1 MIETLLDAIGNS
13 AVGTFIAENA
23 VAFPWIEVAH
33 VLSIVVVFGSIL
45 LVDLRLIGVAGR
57 DYPPLALSR
66 TILPI
71 TWTAFI
77 CAVITGALLFS
88 SNAYGYFENT
98 AFRAK
103 MVLLVLAGLNMLV
116 FHLVTM
122 RGGRVN
128 DGPGPLPAG
137 ARVAGLLSVS
147 LWLGVIACGRWIGFT
162 MAPF

>member
-1 MIETLLDAIGNS
+1 MIDTLLDAISQS
-13 AVGTFIAENA
+13 AIGTFVAENA

-45 LVDLRLIGVAGR
+45 LVDLRLMGVAGR
-57 DYPPLALSR
+57 DYPPLSLSR

-77 CAVITGALLFS
+77 MAVITGGLMFA
-88 SNAYGYFENT
+88 SNPYGYYDNT

-103 MVLLVLAGLNMLV
+103 MLLLVLAGLNMLM

-128 DGPGPLPAG
+128 DGPAPLPGG
-137 ARVAGLLSVS
+137 ARLAGLLSMAI
-147 LWLGVIACGRWIGFT
+147 WLAVIACGRWIGFT